1 MNNIICIGTR
11 GSGLALKQT
20 NWVIAALREQAPDTE
35 FVVEQIS
42 SVGDQQADAPLE
54 SLGIGV
60 FTKTIETALLDGKI
74 DVAVHSLKD
83 LPTETTEGL
92 LVMPVLEREDPR
104 DILIDRWDKPLIDL
118 PEGARIGTS
127 SPRRAAQ
134 LRHGR
139 KDVEFLPIRGNV
151 ETRIRKA
158 AGPDYDGTVLA
169 AAGVRRLGL
178 EASITEYLSP
188 HICTPAPGQAAIA
201 AQLRTSDSE
210 LLALVRSIVHGP
222 TLAAVEAEREILRAA
237 GGGCQ
242 LPIGA
247 LAEVK
252 DGEIRLFATVTA
264 TDGSKSYRV
273 EVTGPADNPEIAGK
287 AAYQELLAQGAGDL
301 MHGVTT

>member
-1 MNNIICIGTR
+1 MSNIIRIGTR
-11 GSGLALKQT
+11 GSSLALKQT
-20 NWVIAALREQAPDTE
+20 NSVIAALREKAPGTE
-35 FVVEQIS
+35 FVVKQIS

-178 EASITEYLSP
+178 EASVTEYLSP

-210 LLALVRSIVHGP
+210 LLTLVRSVVHRP
-222 TLAAVEAEREILRAA
+222 TLAAVEAERAILRAA

-252 DGEIRLFATVTA
+252 DEEIRLFATVTA

-273 EVTGPADNPEIAGK
+273 EVTGPADEPDLAGK

>member
-1 MNNIICIGTR
+1 MSNIIRIGTR
-11 GSGLALKQT
+11 GSDLALKQT
-20 NWVIAALREQAPDTE
+20 NWVIEALREQAPDTE
-35 FVVEQIS
+35 FVVERIS
-42 SVGDQQADAPLE
+42 SIGDQQADAPLE

-60 FTKTIETALLDGKI
+60 FTKTIETALLDGKV

-92 LVMPVLEREDPR
+92 LVLPVLEREDPR
-104 DILIDRWDKPLIDL
+104 DILIDRWEKPLIDL

-158 AGPDYDGTVLA
+158 AGPDYDGIVLA

-178 EASITEYLSP
+178 EASVTEYLSP

-201 AQLRTSDSE
+201 AQLRTDDGE
-210 LLALVRSIVHGP
+210 LLTLVRSIVHGP
-222 TLAAVEAEREILRAA
+222 TQAAVEAERAILRAA

-252 DGEIRLFATVTA
+252 DGEIRLFVTVTA

-287 AAYQELLAQGAGDL
+287 AAYQELLSQGAGDL